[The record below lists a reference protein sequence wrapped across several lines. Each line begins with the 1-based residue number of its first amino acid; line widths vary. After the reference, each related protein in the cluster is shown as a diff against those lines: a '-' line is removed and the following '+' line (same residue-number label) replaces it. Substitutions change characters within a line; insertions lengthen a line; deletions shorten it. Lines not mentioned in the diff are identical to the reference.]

1 MSWLVWIQQPLS
13 VGVIAHPHTH
23 ALGDS
28 TPPAPRN
35 KISGAT
41 DRLDRDRGG

>member
-23 ALGDS
+23 A
-28 TPPAPRN
+28 TRFRV
-35 KISGAT
+35 
-41 DRLDRDRGG
+41 RLIGWIAIAAGKTCRW